1 MNDLNTPRS
10 ATLSAVCVSA
20 LLMGGPS
27 VAQQPTSPLS
37 STSAEAG
44 SQRSS
49 GAGQALPPVV
59 VSPSQRRNAAALDH
73 RRKPLVASRVG
84 AAGRAAHRDNAAAP
98 PAPPTAGAQ
107 QAALPPSFAGGQ
119 VARGAQLGLLG
130 NRDYMATPFSLT
142 SYTEQTIRDQQA
154 TSVAEVLTNS
164 DPSVRAAIGSSN
176 RYDAL
181 TIRGFRVENSE
192 IALNGLYGL
201 VPNYRVNPAPIER
214 IELLKGPGAFLNGMA
229 PQGSIGGSVN
239 VVTKRAG
246 DDPLTRWTAGYM
258 SDGRFGTAID
268 VARRYGE
275 QKEWGVRF
283 NGAFDAGNTTIDR
296 QSVRDGVGSLGV
308 DYRGDRFRW
317 STDIIYQN
325 DWMKAA
331 ARGYTPVTG
340 IAVPVAPDP
349 RINLAQPFDYASARS
364 ITGLTRA
371 EYDLSSNVTLFGA
384 IGGNHFGY
392 DKQEAPGAT
401 ILDSMGNAQST
412 SRFQIG
418 KSDTVSGEAGIR
430 SRFDIGP
437 IGHEVVVSGSS
448 LQRTDWLGQ
457 VNYANYLT
465 NIYRPTL
472 FASPGAPVS
481 SFPEAKSDTLDL
493 RSVGVADT
501 LTMMDGLMQLIV
513 GARQQQVVS
522 SSFDPVS
529 GLATAHY
536 DQSATSPS
544 VALVVRPIRELSF
557 YANYIEGLT
566 PGPTPPSGAAN
577 TNAVFPPF
585 KTRQYEVGSK
595 LDLGRFGASLALFQ
609 ISMPSGL
616 IDPVTKI
623 YSLDG
628 EQRHRGIELNTFGE
642 VAPGVRV
649 LGGVTFLDARLTK
662 TAGHINDGH
671 YAVGAPDLQGNLG
684 VEWDTPFLPGLT
696 ATARAIYTSR
706 AYVSADNLQTV
717 PSWTTFDIGARY
729 ATKLAGRPTT
739 FRATVTNIADKRYW
753 IANPTGYLIS
763 GMPRTLWLSM
773 TVDF

>member
-1 MNDLNTPRS
+1 MNDLNTPRVA
-10 ATLSAVCVSA
+10 ATLSIACVSMV
-20 LLMGGPS
+20 LMAAPS
-27 VAQQPTSPLS
+27 VAQQATASP
-37 STSAEAG
+37 SAAP
-44 SQRSS
+44 

-59 VSPSQRRNAAALDH
+59 VSPAQRRNATAAD
-73 RRKPLVASRVG
+73 RRKPQSASR
-84 AAGRAAHRDNAAAP
+84 AAAARRMANRDAAAP
-98 PAPPTAGAQ
+98 AAVPSAGAQ

-201 VPNYRVNPAPIER
+201 VPHYRINPAPIER
-214 IELLKGPGAFLNGMA
+214 IELLKGPAAFLNGMA
-229 PQGSIGGSVN
+229 PEGSIGGSVN

-258 SDGRFGTAID
+258 SNSRFGTEID
-268 VARRYGE
+268 GARRYGE

-283 NGAFDAGNTTIDR
+283 NGGIDGGNTTIDR

-317 STDIIYQN
+317 SADLIYQN

-331 ARGYTPVTG
+331 ARGYTPLPG

-364 ITGLTRA
+364 VTGLTRA

-384 IGGNHFGY
+384 IGGNHFGF

-401 ILDSMGNAQST
+401 ILDTAGNAQST
-412 SRFQIG
+412 SRYQIG
-418 KSDTVSGEAGIR
+418 KSDTASGEAGIR
-430 SRFDIGP
+430 SRFDTGP
-437 IGHEVVVSGSS
+437 IGHEVVVSGSA

-457 VNYANYLT
+457 TNYGTYLT
-465 NIYRPTL
+465 NIYTPTL
-472 FASPGAPVS
+472 LASPGAPVS
-481 SFPEAKSDTLDL
+481 SFPEGKSGALEL

-501 LTMMDGLMQLIV
+501 VTMMGGLMQLIV

-522 SSFDPVS
+522 TSFDSVS
-529 GLATAHY
+529 GLATTHY

-544 VALVVRPIRELSF
+544 VALVVRPIRELSL

-577 TNAVFPPF
+577 TTAVFAPF
-585 KTRQYEVGSK
+585 KTRQYEVGTK
-595 LDLGRFGASLALFQ
+595 LDLGRFGASLAAFQ

-623 YSLDG
+623 FSLDG

-642 VAPGVRV
+642 VAPGLRV

-662 TAGHINDGH
+662 TEGHINDGH
-671 YAVGAPDLQGNLG
+671 HAVGAPDLQGNLG

-696 ATARAIYTSR
+696 ATARAIYTSS
-706 AYVSADNLQTV
+706 AYVRGDNVQSV

-729 ATKLAGRPTT
+729 ATRLAGRPTT
-739 FRATVTNIADKRYW
+739 FRASLTNIADKRYW